1 MLVDDGCVVEDVDVE
16 AVLVDDEG
24 VDDVVRGDGVDVLV
38 DGEVDDVEVVV
49 DDVG

>member
-1 MLVDDGCVVEDVDVE
+1 MKDVDVE
-16 AVLVDDEG
+16 AVVVEDEG
-24 VDDVVRGDGVDVLV
+24 VDDVVGGDEVAVLV